1 MPGMFYFAYQY
12 KRLRLIKSFTVF
24 LLYKKFQS
32 YEMHIHQNL
41 SEYFSVLMK
50 RITWNI
56 CTKANYMMNDDY
68 FSARKSD
75 TDQQKQQKTK
85 A

>member
-1 MPGMFYFAYQY
+1 
-12 KRLRLIKSFTVF
+12 
-24 LLYKKFQS
+24 
-32 YEMHIHQNL
+32 MHIHQNL

-56 CTKANYMMNDDY
+56 CAKANYMMTYDY

-75 TDQQKQQKTK
+75 IDQQKQQKTK

>member
-1 MPGMFYFAYQY
+1 
-12 KRLRLIKSFTVF
+12 
-24 LLYKKFQS
+24 
-32 YEMHIHQNL
+32 
-41 SEYFSVLMK
+41 
-50 RITWNI
+50 
-56 CTKANYMMNDDY
+56 MMTYDY